1 MNLKSQPAIKRL
13 TYSLGYGN
21 DINSKCRLQENL
33 LFWLLYGGGTN
44 FFMELIVSDCIAG
57 ERGCKEKKW
66 TSFTCRHR
74 YDMEPTLAESK
85 HNTRTFFGRCSKQF
99 GNCFTRKHKTLRRRK
114 KNRIVRD
121 YCLLIYRKQ
130 KEISCEF
137 LSHLSFCAIYFQQ
150 CVDGSGSCNNI
161 MLLLLGAFWGMTS
174 SD

>member
-1 MNLKSQPAIKRL
+1 MLTSLHRYSSIWMNLKSQPAIKRL

-114 KNRIVRD
+114 KNSNRARLLSFNLSETKGNLMRISLSFVFLRNLFSAMCGWIRIV
-121 YCLLIYRKQ
+121 
-130 KEISCEF
+130 
-137 LSHLSFCAIYFQQ
+137 
-150 CVDGSGSCNNI
+150 
-161 MLLLLGAFWGMTS
+161 
-174 SD
+174 